1 LAQAFEAS
9 YETQKPLAERGVWN
23 NMGRCT
29 KGTSQCVLLVTNTL
43 IFLCA
48 AGALGVTIYIFNDV
62 LAKSLS
68 KVNLL
73 TVVAIFSVALMLF
86 AMLGCRT
93 ATSPP
98 KKKCSKCIYLTLLLV
113 LFLAEFVAAGYIF
126 NISNAL
132 QVAKDHH
139 FDVKSNV
146 DKAATQALHFL
157 HDQLDELYNQ
167 ESCKGGAATGTQTP
181 FHFTKVVCK
190 TQAVNVA
197 FRALLTDPTVATPS
211 DLDSYKKCTVDK
223 AYTQPASAFTQAF
236 CGSEANIVTLAHR
249 YSRYLVWFPVVL
261 AGLTF
266 VLLISTIC
274 LMAQKN
280 QRRQV
285 LLNQG
290 QQPINRV
297 QMSGP

>member
-1 LAQAFEAS
+1 
-9 YETQKPLAERGVWN
+9 
-23 NMGRCT
+23 MGRCAQ
-29 KGTSQCVLLVTNTL
+29 GTSQCVLLVTNTL

-48 AGALGVTIYIFNDV
+48 AGALGVTIYMFNNV

-73 TVVAIFSVALMLF
+73 TIVGIFSVALMLF

-113 LFLAEFVAAGYIF
+113 LFLGEFVAAGYIF

-139 FDVKSNV
+139 FDVTSHV
-146 DKAATQALHFL
+146 DEAATKALHFL
-157 HDQLDELYNQ
+157 HDQLDDLYNQ
-167 ESCKGGAATGTQTP
+167 ESCRGGAATGTQTP
-181 FHFTKVVCK
+181 FNFTKVVCE
-190 TQAVNVA
+190 TQSANDA
-197 FRALLTDPTVATPS
+197 FNTLLTDPTVATQS
-211 DLDSYKKCTVDK
+211 DFKSYKKCTVDK

-236 CGSEANIVTLAHR
+236 CGSQANIVTLAHR

-266 VLLISTIC
+266 ILLVSTIC

-280 QRRQV
+280 QQHQRRQV
-285 LLNQG
+285 QLNQG